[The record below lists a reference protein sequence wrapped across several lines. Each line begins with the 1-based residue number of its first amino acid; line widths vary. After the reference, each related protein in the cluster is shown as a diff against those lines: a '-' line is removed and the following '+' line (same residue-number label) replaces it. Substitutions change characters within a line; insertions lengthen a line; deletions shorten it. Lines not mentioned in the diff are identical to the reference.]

1 MSDNLKFRVQDFW
14 NARSCGEVYASGKD
28 DREFYDSHARWRYQ
42 LEPYIKDFADFDSGR
57 DKDILEIG
65 VGMGADHVEWGK
77 SRPRSLSGIDLSDRA
92 VEHTARRLAVDG
104 FAVAVGFRTGAKE
117 AADVVTEITDGGGV
131 AIAVQADVSIPDS
144 CAAAIAQVKERL
156 GRIDVLVNNA
166 GIFIQ
171 RRFADIDP
179 AFFDQM
185 FHTNV
190 LGPLTLM
197 QSCFPHLGEGGRI
210 INVLSTLAIEPLPTQ
225 SVYAATKAALRA
237 LTQAH
242 AKDFGRI
249 GATINAVAP
258 GVILTDMM
266 KNAPPEALA
275 RVASE
280 TAAGRVGQPEDI
292 APIIAFLASPQS
304 AWLNGRMLAADG
316 GRTVY

>member
-1 MSDNLKFRVQDFW
+1 MERRV
-14 NARSCGEVYASGKD
+14 AIVTGGSRG
-28 DREFYDSHARWRYQ
+28 
-42 LEPYIKDFADFDSGR
+42 
-57 DKDILEIG
+57 IG
-65 VGMGADHVEWGK
+65 A
-77 SRPRSLSGIDLSDRA
+77 A
-92 VEHTARRLAVDG
+92 TARRLAVDG